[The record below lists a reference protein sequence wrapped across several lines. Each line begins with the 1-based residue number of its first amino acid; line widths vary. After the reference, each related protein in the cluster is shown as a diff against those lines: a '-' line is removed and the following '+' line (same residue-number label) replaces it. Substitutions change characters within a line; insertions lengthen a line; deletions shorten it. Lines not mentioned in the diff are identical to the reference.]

1 MTFRSLNKVA
11 LSLSSIRYYLSDLNI
26 FTSFI
31 LNFTPGRDSV
41 MALQR
46 RNDLE
51 TQPEMTSEEKDADL
65 LQRLE
70 DLLIENQ
77 GYFNVESLRE
87 SFQKTDKEKAGKL
100 NSKEVFQF
108 DNLMTYNVWLY
119 VLFQVARS

>member
-1 MTFRSLNKVA
+1 
-11 LSLSSIRYYLSDLNI
+11 
-26 FTSFI
+26 
-31 LNFTPGRDSV
+31 

-51 TQPEMTSEEKDADL
+51 TQPEMTLEEKDADL

-100 NSKEVFQF
+100 NSNEVFQF
-108 DNLMTYNVWLY
+108 DNLMTYNDV
-119 VLFQVARS
+119 